1 MNRKKIIILYSGSRN
16 WGGIDSYLLNLFK
29 YYDRSKID
37 LTLVSLGNWAVVR
50 EVEKHGGK
58 IKVFSGKR
66 FNPLT
71 IFKIAGYLR
80 KENINL
86 IVSGGLVANSYSRAV
101 SLFSGVPHLSIVHS
115 EFKYD
120 YPNPL
125 IRFIYSL
132 VLFISSWK
140 TKRYIA
146 VSKYIK
152 QNLEKSGINGKK
164 IIVVY
169 NGVDFKE
176 ITNKVNEDNKKIIIS
191 SVGRLHKVKGYENL
205 IKAASLL
212 KKDNWTIE
220 IAGEGQEKNNL
231 QVLIDSLNLK
241 DKVKLLGHVEDIDK
255 VYENTDIYIQPSL
268 SEGFGLTVVEAMGF
282 GLPVIVTPVG
292 SLPEI
297 VQDNE
302 TGIIA
307 EGTDPDSLL
316 GAMNKL
322 IENPVQV
329 QKMGVLAAED
339 VRKRFDVKTWAE
351 KTINVFLEAS
361 K

>member
-132 VLFISSWK
+132 ALLISRWK
-140 TKRYIA
+140 TKKYIA
-146 VSKYIK
+146 VSEYIK
-152 QNLEKSGINGKK
+152 SKLEESGVNGKK
-164 IIVVY
+164 IVVVY
-169 NGVDFKE
+169 NGVEFTGVPDRVIKKKNQ
-176 ITNKVNEDNKKIIIS
+176 ITIG
-191 SVGRLHKVKGYENL
+191 SVGRLHQVKGYENL
-205 IKAASLL
+205 IKAAV
-212 KKDNWTIE
+212 KIKNDNWMIQ
-220 IAGEGQEKNNL
+220 IIGEGQEKSNL
-231 QVLIDSLNLK
+231 NDLIDSLQLK
-241 DKVKLLGHVEDIDK
+241 DKIKLLGHIDNLEK
-255 VYENTDIYIQPSL
+255 VYDNFDIYIQPSF
-268 SEGFGLTVVEAMGF
+268 SEGFGLTVVEAMGA

-297 VQDNE
+297 VSDNE

-307 EGTDPDSLL
+307 EGIDPDSLL

-322 IENPVQV
+322 IENPVQA
-329 QKMGVLAAED
+329 QKMGILAAED
-339 VRKRFDVKTWAE
+339 VRKRFDVKTWAQ
-351 KTINVFLEAS
+351 KTVDVFLEAS
-361 K
+361 I